1 MPCSVNLNL
10 SELRDGWEVTK
21 GKQLGARKISAV
33 GVSVSWAL
41 FWSCTTVAKPGRQ
54 KAPLPGLDW
63 DRFVLFFSEC
73 LSTSWCSFHYWPPGA
88 AVTFWPKGLRN
99 PYQFMEL
106 PPNPRMPWD
115 LPLVMPWT
123 LGV

>member
-33 GVSVSWAL
+33 GVSLSWAL

-63 DRFVLFFSEC
+63 DRFCFVFF
-73 LSTSWCSFHYWPPGA
+73 F
-88 AVTFWPKGLRN
+88 
-99 PYQFMEL
+99 
-106 PPNPRMPWD
+106 RMPVLHGAVSTIGHQGLLWLSGLKVLETLTSLWSY
-115 LPLVMPWT
+115 LPILECHGAC
-123 LGV
+123 L

>member
-33 GVSVSWAL
+33 GVSLSWAL

-63 DRFVLFFSEC
+63 DRFFVLFFSEC
-73 LSTSWCSFHYWPPGA
+73 QYFM
-88 AVTFWPKGLRN
+88 V
-99 PYQFMEL
+99 QF
-106 PPNPRMPWD
+106 
-115 LPLVMPWT
+115 PLLAT
-123 LGV
+123 RGCCGFLA